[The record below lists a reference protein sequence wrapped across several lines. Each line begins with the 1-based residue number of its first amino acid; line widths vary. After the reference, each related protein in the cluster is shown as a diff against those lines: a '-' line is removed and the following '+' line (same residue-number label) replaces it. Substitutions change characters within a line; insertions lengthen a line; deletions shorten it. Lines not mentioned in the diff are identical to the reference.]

1 MNEFSGSFSGHATV
15 LTVLSLNDVPGHE
28 LQTVEICGP
37 QSSTD
42 EKCNTARVTYW
53 GVSDTVA
60 GTGTQRGYYLNE
72 RADGSRD
79 WGTFE
84 AKVVTNRGE
93 TSIEGMWQA
102 SDGTGM
108 FAGIKGQGTY
118 KTRLTSPMDV
128 QCTWEG
134 RYELAASSKA
144 A

>member
-1 MNEFSGSFSGHATV
+1 MWHF
-15 LTVLSLNDVPGHE
+15 
-28 LQTVEICGP
+28 
-37 QSSTD
+37 
-42 EKCNTARVTYW
+42 
-53 GVSDTVA
+53 
-60 GTGTQRGYYLNE
+60 LNE

-93 TSIEGMWQA
+93 TSTEGMWQA

-144 A
+144 G